1 MFKKVFI
8 ALVSFCFISH
18 FIQAQ
23 NSEIGL
29 SIGASNYIGDLNTG
43 GRLKKMRPAVSALYR
58 YTVND
63 YVMLRA
69 GAAFGMVAAADSVSN
84 NPFQKAR
91 NLSFRSNI
99 FELSGQ
105 IDLHFKKFKI
115 GSEKH
120 YYTPYLTSGLAI
132 FHFQPKARYNNEVYN
147 LREYGTEGQL
157 SDFTGREKYK
167 LFQPA
172 ILLGGGVKYW
182 ASGPWSFYLEACF
195 RKTYTDYIDDV
206 STTYVNQAL
215 LADPISRG
223 LSDRSGETGIEPIGG
238 ADRQRGDS
246 VSKDGY
252 WFTTT
257 GITYTIV
264 SKRCPTSK

>member
-8 ALVSFCFISH
+8 ALVSFCFVSH

-23 NSEIGL
+23 NSEMGI
-29 SIGASNYIGDLNTG
+29 SIGASNYMGDLNTG
-43 GRLKKMRPAVSALYR
+43 GRLKKIRPAVSALYR

-132 FHFQPKARYNNEVYN
+132 FHFQPKARYNDEVYN

-157 SDFTGREKYK
+157 SDFTGRKKYK

-172 ILLGGGVKYW
+172 ILL
-182 ASGPWSFYLEACF
+182 
-195 RKTYTDYIDDV
+195 DDV

-223 LSDRSGETGIEPIGG
+223 LSDRLGETGIESIGG